1 MNEILAYMTAVISR
15 PPKLRFLYKVLLFYI
30 LWQLKNGWWCIYR
43 LVACPGDSTV
53 MAITTFVVNDIRQ
66 QRNVIEAERAM
77 NALPRPLPNRYPTAA
92 LLPAGKENSRKEK
105 IPTAE
110 PFLFVPFGQVA
121 QFFFLPLKWSHGC
134 F

>member
-1 MNEILAYMTAVISR
+1 MNEMLAYMTVISR

-53 MAITTFVVNDIRQ
+53 KAITTFVVFNDIRQ
-66 QRNVIEAERAM
+66 QRNVIEADRAM

-92 LLPAGKENSRKEK
+92 LLPAGKEKYQQQSLS
-105 IPTAE
+105 
-110 PFLFVPFGQVA
+110 FLFLSGKSRS
-121 QFFFLPLKWSHGC
+121 FFFFP
-134 F
+134 

>member
-1 MNEILAYMTAVISR
+1 MNEMLAYMTVISR

-53 MAITTFVVNDIRQ
+53 KAITTFVVFNDIRQ
-66 QRNVIEAERAM
+66 QRNVIEADRAM
-77 NALPRPLPNRYPTAA
+77 NALPRPLPNCCAA
-92 LLPAGKENSRKEK
+92 TRGKRK
-105 IPTAE
+105 IPAAE